1 MTWLEAI
8 AFALGVIN
16 VTLVVR
22 RSVWN
27 YPFALAMVT
36 LYAAV
41 FWQARLY
48 SDTLLQGFFLVVNI
62 YGWVG
67 WAANRADAGAIV
79 VEPMS
84 AQSRGRWAAGSVVA
98 ALCWGALMHR
108 FTDAALPWWDAAIT
122 VASITAQV
130 LMAQRKWENWAI
142 WIAVDIGSIGLY
154 LQKGLWLTALLY
166 AVFLLLAIW
175 GLVDWRRV
183 MARQGTDDGIG
194 TIPAVAA

>member
-48 SDTLLQGFFLVVNI
+48 SDTLLQGFFFVVNI
-62 YGWVG
+62 YGWIG
-67 WAANRADAGAIV
+67 WVANRADSGTIM
-79 VEPMS
+79 VESM
-84 AQSRGRWAAGSVVA
+84 AARSRARWAAGVAVA
-98 ALCWGALMHR
+98 ALGWGTVMHR
-108 FTDAALPWWDAAIT
+108 YTDAAMPWWDAAIA
-122 VASITAQV
+122 VASIAAQI
-130 LMAQRKWENWAI
+130 LMARRKWENWAI
-142 WIAVDIGSIGLY
+142 WIAVDIGSVGLY
-154 LQKGLWLTALLY
+154 LAKGLWLTALLY
-166 AVFLLLAIW
+166 AVFLVLAVW
-175 GLVDWRRV
+175 GLIDWRRV
-183 MARQGTDDGIG
+183 MAGQRRDEAFAPG
-194 TIPAVAA
+194 PAVVA

>member
-48 SDTLLQGFFLVVNI
+48 SDTLLQGFFFVVNI
-62 YGWVG
+62 YGWIG
-67 WAANRADAGAIV
+67 WVANRADSGTIV
-79 VEPMS
+79 VEPMTARS
-84 AQSRGRWAAGSVVA
+84 RAQWAAGSVGA
-98 ALCWGALMHR
+98 ALGWGAVMHL
-108 FTDAALPWWDAAIT
+108 FTDAALPWWDAAIA
-122 VASITAQV
+122 VASIAAQI
-130 LMAQRKWENWAI
+130 LLAQRKWENWAI
-142 WIAVDIGSIGLY
+142 WIAVDIASIGLY
-154 LQKGLWLTALLY
+154 LVKGLWLTALLY
-166 AVFLLLAIW
+166 AVFLALAIW
-175 GLVDWRRV
+175 GLIDWRRV
-183 MARQGTDDGIG
+183 MARQSSTA
-194 TIPAVAA
+194 PVPVHAA

>member
-36 LYAAV
+36 LYAAI

-48 SDTLLQGFFLVVNI
+48 SDTLLQGFFFVVNI

-67 WAANRADAGAIV
+67 WVANRANTGAIV
-79 VEPMS
+79 VEAMT
-84 AQSRGRWAAGSVVA
+84 ARSRARWAAGSVAVA
-98 ALCWGALMHR
+98 FGWGTAMHL
-108 FTDAALPWWDAAIT
+108 FTDAALPWWDAAIA
-122 VASITAQV
+122 VASIAAQV
-130 LMAQRKWENWAI
+130 LLALRKWENWAI
-142 WIAVDIGSIGLY
+142 WIAVDIASIGLY
-154 LQKGLWLTALLY
+154 LVKGLWLTAILY
-166 AVFLLLAIW
+166 AVFLVLAAW
-175 GLVDWRRV
+175 GLIDWRRV
-183 MARQGTDDGIG
+183 LARQEAGG
-194 TIPAVAA
+194 TIPVPVA